1 MLSHHGAV
9 KVPYKHL
16 RYPRGMAKREINDR
30 LREHICSLVEQW
42 AAAGES
48 NAEIARSL
56 GVERPTV
63 GAIRN
68 EGVAGLRVAMA
79 VAKRLGLTVEELER
93 AAPLGGGVN
102 HRATVRSETHPALGS
117 IRGADV
123 ALVKA
128 KKREP
133 FFPAFA
139 WEDSFAT
146 APLITPPYVDEDML
160 IHAARL
166 AISLRS
172 ATERDEAEGK
182 RVDDEE
188 AAREA
193 RQVEADRRV
202 REAAAR
208 GEKLVPAKVMTQIRK
223 EQEAQEIEA
232 ARARDAAKGVANDAP
247 PPAAPDT
254 PAKVEAKKG
263 PGGKRPK
270 K

>member
-1 MLSHHGAV
+1 MIGIAITELMPTNRSGVART
-9 KVPYKHL
+9 PEQNERARAYAREFL
-16 RYPRGMAKREINDR
+16 KRHNDNKT
-30 LREHICSLVEQW
+30 E
-42 AAAGES
+42 AALA
-48 NAEIARSL
+48 L
-56 GVERPTV
+56 GVAQPTFSNFV
-63 GAIRN
+63 NGKIGAGN
-68 EGVAGLRVAMA
+68 VMGPAL
-79 VAKRLGLTVEELER
+79 AKALGISVSMLFDGVEE
-93 AAPLGGGVN
+93 AAP
-102 HRATVRSETHPALGS
+102 HHSENSRPVLGS

-146 APLITPPYVDEDML
+146 AALITPPYVDEDML

-208 GEKLVPAKVMTQIRK
+208 GEKLVPAKVMTQIRH
-223 EQEAQEIEA
+223 EQAAQELEA
-232 ARARDAAKGVANDAP
+232 ARARDAAKVAANDAP
-247 PPAAPDT
+247 PP
-254 PAKVEAKKG
+254 PANDGAKK
-263 PGGKRPK
+263 KRAK